1 MTIRSNK
8 IKAAAREQDC
18 TIAIAGVCK
27 NRTFTTVLI
36 HLPFK
41 GAGMARKE
49 TDISSCFACS
59 DCHDV
64 VDGRVKDLDFELHRH
79 WYLRRAM
86 VRTWAKLVEMGLVVI
101 K

>member
-1 MTIRSNK
+1 MTVRSKK
-8 IKAAAREQDC
+8 IKAAARGEDC
-18 TIAIAGVCK
+18 SIQIAGVCTNK
-27 NRTFTTVLI
+27 TFTTVLI

-41 GAGMARKE
+41 DAGMGRKE

-59 DCHDV
+59 DCHDI
-64 VDGRVKDLDFELHRH
+64 VDRRVINEEFEKNRD

-86 VRTWAKLVEMGLVVI
+86 VRTIEKLVGMGIVVI